1 MPCSPSSFTTGA
13 GEPVTAS
20 GPGQAAAVSSGD
32 RLTARN
38 RSAGRPIIEVENL
51 EVRYGETVVLRDVS
65 CSVRR
70 GEVFVI
76 VGGSGCGKTTL
87 MKCMIGLLRPSAG
100 RICIGGQDVT
110 GANEDE
116 WRRIQRKIGVS
127 FQSGAL
133 FGSLTLGENVA
144 LPLEEYTALPRD
156 TIDLLVRI
164 KLSMVK
170 LDGFEDF
177 QIAEL
182 SGGMKKRAA
191 LARAIAL
198 DPDILFFDEPSAGL
212 DPITSAELDELI
224 LQVNHSL
231 GTTTVVVS
239 HELPSIFRIADRAIM
254 LDGEAKGII
263 AEGKPEEL
271 RDLSPDPRVRAFF
284 NRRPM
289 SQRVE
294 ATR

>member
-1 MPCSPSSFTTGA
+1 VTGSA
-13 GEPVTAS
+13 F
-20 GPGQAAAVSSGD
+20 GQAAAASSEERPGS
-32 RLTARN
+32 RN
-38 RSAGRPIIEVENL
+38 RSEERPIIEIEDL
-51 EVRYGETVVLRDVS
+51 EVRYGETVILQDVS
-65 CSVRR
+65 CSIRR
-70 GEVFVI
+70 GEVFLI

-87 MKCMIGLLRPSAG
+87 MKCIIGLLRPAAG
-100 RICIGGQDVT
+100 RIRIAGQDVT
-110 GANEDE
+110 HASEDE
-116 WRRIQRKIGVS
+116 WRHIQRKIGVS

-156 TIDLLVRI
+156 TIELLVRI

-224 LQVNHSL
+224 LQVNRSL

-254 LDGEAKGII
+254 LDGDAKGII
-263 AEGKPEEL
+263 AEGKPQEL
-271 RDLSPDPRVRAFF
+271 RDHSPDPRVRAFF
-284 NRRPM
+284 NRKPRP
-289 SQRVE
+289 QRPD
-294 ATR
+294 ATD